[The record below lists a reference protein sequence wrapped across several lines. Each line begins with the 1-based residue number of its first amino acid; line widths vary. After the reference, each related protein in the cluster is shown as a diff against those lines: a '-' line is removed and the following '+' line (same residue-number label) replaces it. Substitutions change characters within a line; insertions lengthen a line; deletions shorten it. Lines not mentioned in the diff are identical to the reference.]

1 MHDESKNW
9 FGCCWL
15 HNPFMPYL
23 IVDEGFDTEWLF
35 VGKSQVFMVQIGLKH
50 DHVDYLVI

>member
-1 MHDESKNW
+1 
-9 FGCCWL
+9 
-15 HNPFMPYL
+15 MPYL